1 MENRK
6 ILAVI
11 PAKNEPG
18 RLAQL
23 LDSSKQHA
31 DKVLVVA
38 GHSSDSSRDI
48 TLERG
53 INMKFIIDKIEHVI
67 HCKEFSF
74 ATLMKDYF
82 VKVRNM
88 FVFRPVDNSSFLVF
102 IPATYINL
110 MWEACD
116 FDDGRFEAD

>member
-23 LDSSKQHA
+23 LDSVKQHA
-31 DKVLVVA
+31 DKVLVVV

-48 TLERG
+48 ALERG
-53 INMKFIIDKIEHVI
+53 INMKFIIDKIENVI

-88 FVFRPVDNSSFLVF
+88 FVFRFNV
-102 IPATYINL
+102 
-110 MWEACD
+110 
-116 FDDGRFEAD
+116 